1 MNKLGNCYSYE
12 TVLKE
17 ETARVELSQELSQ
30 RKNPLPLKPYQ
41 PGKHVLT
48 YFWWDN
54 FGCKKEN
61 LKGSIHTTHGIAFQE
76 KSEHWTSLRS
86 LHSVTPSGKKSLKV
100 TTHNLPLVVHILE
113 HMKKFKKRGFLFVEI
128 TLVYDNHMMDPGNK
142 FLWGTRRLQ
151 EIIFDFLCVL
161 SVFISSFS
169 EEANICLFSILG
181 PHEIALSQTTRVYV
195 ILVCII

>member
-1 MNKLGNCYSYE
+1 MNKLDNCYSYE

-41 PGKHVLT
+41 LGKHVLT

-76 KSEHWTSLRS
+76 KSEH
-86 LHSVTPSGKKSLKV
+86 
-100 TTHNLPLVVHILE
+100 
-113 HMKKFKKRGFLFVEI
+113 
-128 TLVYDNHMMDPGNK
+128 
-142 FLWGTRRLQ
+142 
-151 EIIFDFLCVL
+151 
-161 SVFISSFS
+161 
-169 EEANICLFSILG
+169 
-181 PHEIALSQTTRVYV
+181 
-195 ILVCII
+195 